1 MVLVIITSG
10 KALGTGPGCEM
21 FLIDISYYYHFYYHF
36 YYHTTKP
43 QATRSHVRVKTKVL
57 EMKLTY
63 QEEPRQENMWPQKEG
78 DRKDIT
84 LLPSYFRKIQ
94 SIPTVGCLEVL

>member
-10 KALGTGPGCEM
+10 KALGTGPGCEL

-43 QATRSHVRVKTKVL
+43 QATRSHVRVKSKSTGNEVDL
-57 EMKLTY
+57 
-63 QEEPRQENMWPQKEG
+63 PRGAKTREHVAPEG
-78 DRKDIT
+78 GR
-84 LLPSYFRKIQ
+84 
-94 SIPTVGCLEVL
+94 